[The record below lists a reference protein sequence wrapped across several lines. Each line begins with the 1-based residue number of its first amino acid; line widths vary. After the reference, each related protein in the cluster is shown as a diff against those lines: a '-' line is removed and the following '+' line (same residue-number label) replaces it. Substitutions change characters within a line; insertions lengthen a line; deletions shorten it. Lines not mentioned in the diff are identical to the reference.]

1 MDLGLEKRI
10 KDKLNEIA
18 EAILEVKATELRD
31 KEVAFLV
38 DHVRRLEADRCYEEA
53 KIQWHKAELQE
64 VSKP

>member
-1 MDLGLEKRI
+1 MLYVE

-18 EAILEVKATELRD
+18 EAILEVKVTELRD

-38 DHVRRLEADRCYEEA
+38 EHMRRLETERCYEEA
-53 KIQWHKAELQE
+53 KIRWNKAELQE